1 MRIFSWFLEAC
12 GISMLAWWA
21 YLVATRFWGW
31 KVDNAEGICATLV
44 MVLLS
49 GAIADELI
57 H

>member
-1 MRIFSWFLEAC
+1 
-12 GISMLAWWA
+12 MLAWWA